1 MLTLCLPTTFLRK
14 PSIFVLMSYSKV
26 MVVFMVLAK
35 KKLPRCFTKESV
47 ILSDMA
53 FYTQVDGVA
62 MGSPLGPSLA
72 NAFLCHH
79 QTK

>member
-1 MLTLCLPTTFLRK
+1 
-14 PSIFVLMSYSKV
+14 
-26 MVVFMVLAK
+26 MVLAK

-53 FYTQVDGVA
+53 FYTKVGGVA